1 MITIREEIFRCG
13 ALPGAWKECR
23 MRGSIRTRKDDRC
36 LDVFFHIRVDEA
48 KWYPVNFG
56 GVVTVL
62 CDTKNQNYLPTKINQ
77 VGFKG

>member
-1 MITIREEIFRCG
+1 
-13 ALPGAWKECR
+13 

-62 CDTKNQNYLPTKINQ
+62 CDTKNLKWWLFDDPRKHDSNKRDADEGDKERQGRSSGALK
-77 VGFKG
+77 